1 MKAILI
7 GLLFVATT
15 ANAAL
20 PNLPDG
26 PKLPDSPRLPQ
37 PQRLPGLPS
46 PPDLPGT
53 PHAEYPRQGGGSTER
68 QHEKHHGKRSHNP
81 GHGGHGSEDVAP
93 ANRHP
98 TNGFGNG
105 GPHGRGK

>member
-1 MKAILI
+1 MKAMLI
-7 GLLFVATT
+7 GLLLVATT

-26 PKLPDSPRLPQ
+26 PKLPDPPRLPH

-53 PHAEYPRQGGGSTER
+53 PHAEPPRQGAESSEHRHKKHPGG
-68 QHEKHHGKRSHNP
+68 HHNP
-81 GHGGHGSEDVAP
+81 GRGGHGNEGVAP
-93 ANRHP
+93 GNGHP